1 MNKALNVRITNEL
14 KNPSEAGTYYRFLCM
29 TGSNKGKVYYLL
41 GKRLI
46 IGRGETADI
55 QVVDVKISREHAEL
69 SFSDNG
75 YTITDLG
82 AQNGIIV
89 NDNKVKQ
96 KKLADGEKIVI
107 GQTVFKY
114 NIIEVT
120 NTEMIISEG
129 GQSLSVSGKESG
141 KSAKNKIQMKATA
154 SHNDSNSS
162 RRNEGSSEK
171 KGSPKGIIMTII
183 LLVVGYVLF
192 FDSGEPPKPSSGNK
206 AGGNNDFDKDFT
218 SSPVSKKDNQEDP
231 ESKKKLENYI
241 HSGRREF
248 GEGNYFRAM
257 EDFRLALL
265 LSPNN
270 GHASFYL
277 SKAKQSLDDDINKNF
292 LKGKQE
298 YESKKLQAAIV
309 SYCGVVQLIQNY
321 PNDERY
327 KNAMLK
333 ISAIE
338 SELGLEKG
346 EVKCFEAKST
356 DPKN

>member
-1 MNKALNVRITNEL
+1 MNKAANVKITKEL
-14 KNPSEAGTYYRFLCM
+14 KNPAEAGTHYRILCM
-29 TGSNKGKVYYLL
+29 TGPSKGKVYYLT
-41 GKRLI
+41 GKRI
-46 IGRGETADI
+46 VIGRGENVDI
-55 QVVDVKISREHAEL
+55 QMVDAKMSREHAEL

-82 AQNGIIV
+82 AENGIVV
-89 NDNKVKQ
+89 NDTKVKQ
-96 KKLADGEKIVI
+96 KKLADSEKIVI

-120 NTEMIISEG
+120 NAEMVVSDDNHAVAISKKSSKTAKSKT
-129 GQSLSVSGKESG
+129 QS
-141 KSAKNKIQMKATA
+141 KS
-154 SHNDSNSS
+154 SSNSS
-162 RRNEGSSEK
+162 ATGK
-171 KGSPKGIIMTII
+171 KSNPKGLVMIIVLM
-183 LLVVGYVLF
+183 VGGYFLF
-192 FDSGEPPKPSSGNK
+192 VDTGETLKPGVENK
-206 AGGNNDFDKDFT
+206 QATKNEDFDKDFNT
-218 SSPVSKKDNQEDP
+218 FQVNKKEVQEDAD
-231 ESKKKLENYI
+231 SKKKLENYI

-265 LSPNN
+265 ISPNN

-346 EVKCFEAKST
+346 EVKCFEAKSA
-356 DPKN
+356 DSKN

>member
-1 MNKALNVRITNEL
+1 MNKAANVRITSEL

-29 TGSNKGKVYYLL
+29 TGPNKGKVYYLI
-41 GKRLI
+41 GKRVI

-55 QVVDVKISREHAEL
+55 QIVDVKISREHAEL
-69 SFSDNG
+69 SFSDGG
-75 YTITDLG
+75 YTITDIG
-82 AQNGIIV
+82 AQNGIVV

-96 KKLADGEKIVI
+96 KKLEDTEKVVI

-120 NTEMIISEG
+120 NTEMIAADDG
-129 GQSLSVSGKESG
+129 VALSGV
-141 KSAKNKIQMKATA
+141 KSAPKNKISRAANK
-154 SHNDSNSS
+154 NSTDL
-162 RRNEGSSEK
+162 NVLKKSSAGK
-171 KGSPKGIIMTII
+171 KGGPKGMIIMIVI
-183 LLVVGYVLF
+183 LGAAYALF
-192 FDSGEPPKPSSGNK
+192 FDSEEAPKPAVKNDSSARDFERDS
-206 AGGNNDFDKDFT
+206 AGV
-218 SSPVSKKDNQEDP
+218 SSKKDNQEDTEIKRKM
-231 ESKKKLENYI
+231 ESYI

-248 GEGNYFRAM
+248 SEGNYFRAM

-270 GHASFYL
+270 GHASFYF
-277 SKAKQSLDDDINKNF
+277 SKAKQSLDDDINKSF

-321 PNDERY
+321 PDDERY
-327 KNAMLK
+327 KNAIIK

-346 EVKCFEAKST
+346 EIKCFEAKSADT
-356 DPKN
+356 KN

>member
-1 MNKALNVRITNEL
+1 MNKAANVRITNEL
-14 KNPSEAGTYYRFLCM
+14 KNPSEAGRHYRFLCM
-29 TGSNKGKVYYLL
+29 TGPSKGKVYYLI
-41 GKRLI
+41 GKRII
-46 IGRGETADI
+46 IGRGENADI
-55 QVVDVKISREHAEL
+55 QIVDVKISREHAEL

-89 NDNKVKQ
+89 NDTKIKQ
-96 KKLADGEKIVI
+96 KKLADAEKVVI

-120 NTEMIISEG
+120 NTEIIVSDNNLSTTSTKESNKATKGKLQAKSGVNNGDGFASKKSNAGGKKGNPKGLMII
-129 GQSLSVSGKESG
+129 V
-141 KSAKNKIQMKATA
+141 
-154 SHNDSNSS
+154 
-162 RRNEGSSEK
+162 
-171 KGSPKGIIMTII
+171 I
-183 LLVVGYVLF
+183 LLVAGYVLF
-192 FDSGEPPKPSSGNK
+192 FDTKEDPKSSARNK
-206 AGGNNDFDKDFT
+206 KTTGTNDFDKVFSAT
-218 SSPVSKKDNQEDP
+218 SVNKKDMMEDA
-231 ESKKKLENYI
+231 ESKKKLEGYI

-248 GEGNYFRAM
+248 SEGNYFRAM

-270 GHASFYL
+270 GHASFYF

-346 EVKCFEAKST
+346 EVKCFEEKSA
-356 DPKN
+356 DSRN

>member
-1 MNKALNVRITNEL
+1 MSKSANVKITTEL
-14 KNPSEAGTYYRFLCM
+14 KNPTGPGTHYRLLCM
-29 TGSNKGKVYYLL
+29 TGPDKGKVYYLL
-41 GKRLI
+41 GKRI
-46 IGRGETADI
+46 TIGRGENADI
-55 QVVDVKISREHAEL
+55 QIVDAKISREHAEL

-82 AQNGIIV
+82 AQNGVVVSDTKII
-89 NDNKVKQ
+89 Q
-96 KKLADGEKIVI
+96 KKLADAEKIVI

-114 NIIEVT
+114 NIIEVK
-120 NTEMIISEG
+120 NSE
-129 GQSLSVSGKESG
+129 LAVSDEENESPSG
-141 KSAKNKIQMKATA
+141 KSLKNSKSKTQSKISSGSDFSSNSAPSSPQKNNSKTFIMLGFVIVVLYVLLAKDEEPKKLKKQEATTLSDFDNPEFIPKKAT
-154 SHNDSNSS
+154 
-162 RRNEGSSEK
+162 
-171 KGSPKGIIMTII
+171 
-183 LLVVGYVLF
+183 
-192 FDSGEPPKPSSGNK
+192 
-206 AGGNNDFDKDFT
+206 
-218 SSPVSKKDNQEDP
+218 QEDID
-231 ESKKKLENYI
+231 SKKKLESYI

-248 GEGNYFRAM
+248 SEGNYFRSM

-277 SKAKQSLDDDINKNF
+277 SKAKQRMDEDIEKNF

-298 YESKKLQAAIV
+298 YESKKFQASIV

-321 PNDERY
+321 PDDERY

-346 EVKCFEAKST
+346 EIKCFEEKSA
-356 DPKN
+356 DSKN

>member
-1 MNKALNVRITNEL
+1 MTKSENVRITSEL
-14 KNPSEAGTYYRFLCM
+14 RNPSEMGTHHRFLCM
-29 TGSNKGKVYYLL
+29 TGPNKGKVYYLI
-41 GKRLI
+41 GKRII
-46 IGRGETADI
+46 IGRGEDADI
-55 QVVDVKISREHAEL
+55 QIVDVKISREHAEL
-69 SFSDNG
+69 SFADNG

-89 NDNKVKQ
+89 NDSKVKQ
-96 KKLADGEKIVI
+96 KKLSDAEKIVI

-120 NTEMIISEG
+120 NTEMIIGDEQAG
-129 GQSLSVSGKESG
+129 SLSKETSKTISSKGQQRLKSGGTEDFASK
-141 KSAKNKIQMKATA
+141 KSK
-154 SHNDSNSS
+154 
-162 RRNEGSSEK
+162 SSEK
-171 KGSPKGIIMTII
+171 KGNNKGLVMSIV

-192 FDSGEPPKPSSGNK
+192 FDSDETPTQSQNKNK
-206 AGGNNDFDKDFT
+206 AGLRDIEADFLGTTKN
-218 SSPVSKKDNQEDP
+218 KKNSVEDA
-231 ESKKKLENYI
+231 ESRKKVNGYI

-248 GEGNYFRAM
+248 SEGNYFRAM

-265 LSPNN
+265 LSPND
-270 GHASFYL
+270 GYASFYL

-346 EVKCFEAKST
+346 EIKCFEAKSA
-356 DPKN
+356 DSRD

>member
-1 MNKALNVRITNEL
+1 MNKSANVKITNEL
-14 KNPSEAGTYYRFLCM
+14 KNPTAPGMHYRLLCM
-29 TGSNKGKVYYLL
+29 TGPDKGKVYYLL
-41 GKRLI
+41 GKRII
-46 IGRGETADI
+46 IGRGENADI
-55 QVVDVKISREHAEL
+55 QIVDAKISREHAEL

-75 YTITDLG
+75 YTVTDLG

-89 NDNKVKQ
+89 NDTKVMQ
-96 KKLADGEKIVI
+96 KKLADSEKLVI

-114 NIIEVT
+114 NIYD
-120 NTEMIISEG
+120 ISNSELAVAG
-129 GQSLSVSGKESG
+129 DDTSQNSSKN
-141 KSAKNKIQMKATA
+141 AKINKAKIQVKSNGGGDSFTTKKSGAAEKGNSKILIMGAVICIVLYVLMGKDETIKSTKKQATSSISDFDTSDATPKKATQDDA
-154 SHNDSNSS
+154 D
-162 RRNEGSSEK
+162 
-171 KGSPKGIIMTII
+171 
-183 LLVVGYVLF
+183 
-192 FDSGEPPKPSSGNK
+192 
-206 AGGNNDFDKDFT
+206 
-218 SSPVSKKDNQEDP
+218 
-231 ESKKKLENYI
+231 SKKKLENYI

-248 GEGNYFRAM
+248 SEGNYFRAM

-277 SKAKQSLDDDINKNF
+277 SKAKQRLDEDIEKNF

-298 YESKKLQAAIV
+298 YESKKFQASIV

-346 EVKCFEAKST
+346 EVKCFEEKSADT
-356 DPKN
+356 KN

>member
-1 MNKALNVRITNEL
+1 MSSSSSSNVRITNEL
-14 KNPSEAGTYYRFLCM
+14 KNPSVPGTHYRFLCM
-29 TGSNKGKVYYLL
+29 TGPNKGKVYYLI
-41 GKRLI
+41 GKRII
-46 IGRGETADI
+46 IGRGENADI
-55 QVVDVKISREHAEL
+55 QIGDVKISREHAEL
-69 SFSDNG
+69 SFSDHS

-82 AQNGIIV
+82 AQNGIVV

-96 KKLADGEKIVI
+96 KKLEDSEKVVI

-114 NIIEVT
+114 NIIIIA
-120 NTEMIISEG
+120 NTEIA
-129 GQSLSVSGKESG
+129 LVSDGNSRALTKDA
-141 KSAKNKIQMKATA
+141 KLNKNKIQLK
-154 SHNDSNSS
+154 SNGNSNDTPSQKTSA
-162 RRNEGSSEK
+162 EK
-171 KGSPKGIIMTII
+171 KTSPKVLIMGGVVV
-183 LLVVGYVLF
+183 LVLYVLLGKY
-192 FDSGEPPKPSSGNK
+192 DSAKVVK
-206 AGGNNDFDKDFT
+206 AKKSKYVSDFYNVEL
-218 SSPVSKKDNQEDP
+218 VSKKISHDDSD
-231 ESKKKLENYI
+231 SKKKLDSYI

-265 LSPNN
+265 ISPND

-277 SKAKQSLDDDINKNF
+277 SKAKQRLDEDIEKNF

-298 YESKKLQAAIV
+298 YESKKLQASIV
-309 SYCGVVQLIQNY
+309 SYCSVVQLIQNY

-346 EVKCFEAKST
+346 EIKCFEEKSA
-356 DPKN
+356 DSKN